1 MLTDDMQN
9 NYTTNHNGDDL
20 CYGELISYLF
30 KHDLTSIQKKYEL
43 RFPINTLDVI
53 NTQDQ
58 ISMVLYDYA
67 DPFMI
72 KDGTCNLQDKINT
85 SLNNNISPNVMDL
98 EDMNKVW
105 KKLTLLSFG
114 FKKRFISWYLWTK
127 ATIDNTCV
135 KKYIKFKTTH

>member
-9 NYTTNHNGDDL
+9 NYTTNHNGNDL

-30 KHDLTSIQKKYEL
+30 KHALASIQKKYKL

-58 ISMVLYDYA
+58 IAMVLYDYA

-72 KDGTCNLQDKINT
+72 KDGTCNLQDKSNT
-85 SLNNNISPNVMDL
+85 SLNNNISPNVSMV
-98 EDMNKVW
+98 EFVVRVCGHGTVNTGMTVVRERGG
-105 KKLTLLSFG
+105 LT
-114 FKKRFISWYLWTK
+114 
-127 ATIDNTCV
+127 C
-135 KKYIKFKTTH
+135 